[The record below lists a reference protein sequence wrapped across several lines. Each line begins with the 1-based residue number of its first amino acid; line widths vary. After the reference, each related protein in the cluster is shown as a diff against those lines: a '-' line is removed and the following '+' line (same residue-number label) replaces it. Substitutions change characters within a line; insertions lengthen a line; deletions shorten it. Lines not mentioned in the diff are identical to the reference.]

1 MRKLLSELLHK
12 TFKENPDVWLVTADL
27 GFGVLDKVREDFPDR
42 AVSVGA
48 SEQLMVG
55 AAIGLA
61 QSGKI
66 PLCYSITPFL
76 LFRPYEFHRLYLDHE
91 NVPVKLIG
99 IGRDDDYGQGFS
111 HDATGD
117 TDVLDLFKNIVQY
130 RPNTLEDLSNCWD
143 QFINNNSPSYVNI
156 RRTL

>member
-91 NVPVKLIG
+91 NVPVKLI
-99 IGRDDDYGQGFS
+99 
-111 HDATGD
+111 
-117 TDVLDLFKNIVQY
+117 
-130 RPNTLEDLSNCWD
+130 
-143 QFINNNSPSYVNI
+143 
-156 RRTL
+156 

>member
-1 MRKLLSELLHK
+1 MRKLLSELLYK
-12 TFKENPDVWLVTADL
+12 TFQENPDVWLVTADL
-27 GFGVLDKVREDFPDR
+27 GFGVLDKVREDFPER
-42 AVSVGA
+42 AVNVGA

-91 NVPVKLIG
+91 NIPVKLIG

-117 TDVLDLFKNIVQY
+117 TEVLDLFNNIVQY
-130 RPNTLEDLSNCWD
+130 RPDTLEDLSNCWD
-143 QFINNNSPSYVNI
+143 QFITNNSPSYVNI